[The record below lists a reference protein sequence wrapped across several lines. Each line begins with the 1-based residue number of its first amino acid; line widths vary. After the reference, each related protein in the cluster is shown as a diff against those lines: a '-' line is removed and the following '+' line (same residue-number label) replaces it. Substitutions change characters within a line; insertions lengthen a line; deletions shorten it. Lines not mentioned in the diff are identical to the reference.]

1 MVNPNT
7 NDPVTDKIILMKY
20 SLIVL
25 LASIIFAGCKKEL
38 SIENDK
44 PAVPVIPEKEI
55 SRNYQLRD
63 FYSDIP
69 IDFVENDDE
78 IKSETN
84 LWPYVNEYL
93 KDDINE
99 FFSDSTL
106 VLIHQ
111 NNIRI
116 TGIDDSVLEK
126 YYSIGTDSEGTYM
139 KFLGPEYEPLLYRL
153 QVINED
159 YFIIF
164 VKWKHGSTV
173 YSRFER
179 VR

>member
-1 MVNPNT
+1 
-7 NDPVTDKIILMKY
+7 MKY
-20 SLIVL
+20 ALIVFV
-25 LASIIFAGCKKEL
+25 IFIVSMIFGSCAKEL
-38 SIENDK
+38 SLENGK
-44 PAVPVIPEKEI
+44 PAEPILPEKEI
-55 SRNYQLRD
+55 SRKYQLRA

-84 LWPYVNEYL
+84 LWPYVYDYIR
-93 KDDINE
+93 DDINE
-99 FFSDSTL
+99 FFNDSTL

-111 NNIRI
+111 NDIRI
-116 TGIDDSVLEK
+116 PGIDDNVLEK
-126 YYSIGTDSEGTYM
+126 YYSIGTDSEGAYM
-139 KFLGPEYEPLLYRL
+139 KFLGPEYETLRYRL
-153 QVINED
+153 QEINED

-164 VKWKHGSTV
+164 LKWKHGATI